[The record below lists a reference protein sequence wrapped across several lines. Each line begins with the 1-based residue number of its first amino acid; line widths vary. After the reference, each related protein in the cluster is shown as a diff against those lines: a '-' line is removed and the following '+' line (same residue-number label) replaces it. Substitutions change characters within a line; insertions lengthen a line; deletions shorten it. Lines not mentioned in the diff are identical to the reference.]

1 MNLPLYSSTADT
13 SRPNLVGLQ
22 HPALAAL
29 PTQLVCPLRENLS
42 LTPLRVKIRWS
53 ESNYVVACD
62 LLRPINTAALK
73 RIGELDGATSEE
85 ILRTFQLLLADGE

>member
-1 MNLPLYSSTADT
+1 MNLPLYSSTADI
-13 SRPNLVGLQ
+13 SQPNLVGLQ

-29 PTQLVCPLRENLS
+29 PTQLVCPLRKNLS

-53 ESNYVVACD
+53 GDDYVVACD

-73 RIGELDGATSEE
+73 RVGELDGAASAE
-85 ILRTFQLLLADGE
+85 ILRTFQLLLTSEE